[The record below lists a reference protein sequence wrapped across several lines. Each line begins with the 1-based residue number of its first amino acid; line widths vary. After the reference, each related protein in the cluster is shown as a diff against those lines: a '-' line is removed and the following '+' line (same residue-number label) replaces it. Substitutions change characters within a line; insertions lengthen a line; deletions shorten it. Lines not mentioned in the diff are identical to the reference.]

1 MLTSDKATFGL
12 DIGGSSIKYGWG
24 DCQTGL
30 QYFGKLELRQKNLSH
45 LRETVRQSLEI
56 CLRAIGENGL
66 RAVGIGTPGTI
77 DRRSGKIVGVNP
89 NLPFWVDL
97 DPRELIPAQLN
108 LPVFCDNDANLM
120 CLAEAW
126 LRGGRGTMA
135 GITVGSGIGCGLT
148 VDGKIWHGA
157 HGFALE
163 LGHITSIPRGEP
175 CSCGRKGCLEAYSS
189 VEGLRQRLLALPG
202 AGDFVTGDSSLPTL
216 LAFGRA
222 RPEAAGIISSGMEVL
237 ARGISDLIVV
247 LDPDAVVIG
256 GGAMDGGLY
265 PWEDLVDCVRYF
277 LPPLNAERTSL
288 EQAREGNRAGVLGA
302 VILASES

>member
-1 MLTSDKATFGL
+1 MLTSDKATLGL

-24 DCQTGL
+24 DCQNGL
-30 QYFGKLELRQKNLSH
+30 QSFGKLELRQKNLPH
-45 LRETVRQSLEI
+45 LRETVRQILAI
-56 CLRAIGENGL
+56 CLGEIGENGL
-66 RAVGIGTPGTI
+66 SAVGIGTPGTI
-77 DRRSGKIVGVNP
+77 DLRSGRIVGVNP

-97 DPRELIPAQLN
+97 DPRELIPTQLN

-126 LRGGRGTMA
+126 LRGGRGSVA
-135 GITVGSGIGCGLT
+135 GITVGSGIGCGLV
-148 VDGKIWHGA
+148 VDGKVWHGA

-163 LGHITSIPRGEP
+163 LGHITSIPGGEP
-175 CSCGRKGCLEAYSS
+175 CSCGRKGCLEAYAS
-189 VEGLRQRLLALPG
+189 VEGLRHQLLALPG
-202 AGDFVTGDSSLPTL
+202 ASDFITGDSSLPAL
-216 LAFGRA
+216 LAFSQA
-222 RPEAAGIISSGMEVL
+222 RPEAAGIILAGREVL
-237 ARGISDLIVV
+237 ARGISDLIVI
-247 LDPDAVVIG
+247 LDPDTVVIG

-265 PWEDLVDCVRYF
+265 PWEHLVDRVRCF